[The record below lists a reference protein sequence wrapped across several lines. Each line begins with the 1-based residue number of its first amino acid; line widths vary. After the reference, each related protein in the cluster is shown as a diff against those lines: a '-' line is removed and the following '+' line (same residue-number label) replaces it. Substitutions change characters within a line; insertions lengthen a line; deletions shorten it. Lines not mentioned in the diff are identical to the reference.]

1 MNKLIE
7 IEKSVNKLKSLPQNY
22 EDIIFPLMTVCP
34 KLVLGGSLGLYVLG
48 IMDYDFN
55 NRKPDIDFS
64 LTEPLTLEELTVI
77 KDFFQLQFIIRGKD
91 YNVII
96 VENDDPYQG
105 YDRIQTPKPNSH
117 FLTKEIIQL
126 YKPKSEVIP
135 DGTEHWDKEYIID
148 LFNSNYITDYNV
160 VKVPYG
166 DSFINITHPATILSH
181 KSRYAYDNRVKK
193 QYKHFKDIQDIDW
206 DNYYIQV
213 KKIIGKYDQ
222 TYNTTNY
229 KVRYE
234 YMEEKNEGEYSFS
247 PVKEFM
253 SGWDI

>member
-1 MNKLIE
+1 MDKLR
-7 IEKSVNKLKSLPQNY
+7 SLPQSY

-48 IMDYDFN
+48 VMEYDFT

-64 LTEPLTLEELTVI
+64 LTEPLTLEELIII
-77 KDFFQLQFIIRGKD
+77 KDFFQLQFIIRNKD
-91 YNVII
+91 YEVTI
-96 VENDDPYQG
+96 VSSIDPLSG
-105 YDRIQTPKPNSH
+105 DYDRIQTPKPNSH

-126 YKPKSEVIP
+126 YKAKSEAVH

-181 KSRYAYDNRVKK
+181 KSKYAYDNRVKK

-213 KKIIGKYDQ
+213 KKIQSKYIQIDD
-222 TYNTTNY
+222 TTNY
-229 KVRYE
+229 QVKYE
-234 YMEEKNEGEYSFS
+234 YMKEEEYSS
-247 PVKEFM
+247 PLVEELMKD
-253 SGWDI
+253 WDV